1 MTKPFDLEAAKRGEP
16 ILWNR
21 RPAKFLLHVPEA
33 DEDSR
38 VIVLFEGSVFSTYEN
53 GGAYITMAPR
63 KGRTVGYRAYYRRA
77 AKYGDILKDVAW
89 EEFANLKAIEQT
101 PGFIRWIDTE
111 WQYDEV
117 EL

>member
-1 MTKPFDLEAAKRGEP
+1 MNKRFDLEAAKKGAD
-16 ILWNR
+16 ILWNGE
-21 RPAKFLLHVPEA
+21 PAKFLLYVPEA
-33 DEDSR
+33 DEVCR

-63 KGRTVGYRAYYRRA
+63 KEKTVGYRVYYRRA
-77 AKYGDILKDVAW
+77 AGRGCVLKDVAW
-89 EEFANLKAIEQT
+89 EDFANLKCIEQT
-101 PGFIRWIDTE
+101 PGFLRWIDTE